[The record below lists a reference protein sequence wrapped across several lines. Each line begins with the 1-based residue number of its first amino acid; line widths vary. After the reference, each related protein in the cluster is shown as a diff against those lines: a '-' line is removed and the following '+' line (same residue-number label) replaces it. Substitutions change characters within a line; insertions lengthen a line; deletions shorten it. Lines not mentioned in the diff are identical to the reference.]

1 MPVKIV
7 LLGPPGAGKG
17 TQAKSISNK
26 YSIPHISTGDI
37 FRKNISENT
46 PLGIEAKSYMDN
58 GQLVPDEVTINMV
71 KDRLQQEDCKQGYLL
86 DGFPRTVSQAEA
98 LKDFLNERDEALD
111 ASLLIEVPRDFI
123 LERMTGRRVC
133 PSCGAS
139 YHIKFNPAVDGKCE
153 LCGSDVIQRKDD
165 TEETVKERLD
175 VYEKQTQPLIDF
187 YKNENL
193 LLTVDGTQTINK
205 VFENICKVLEENK

>member
-1 MPVKIV
+1 MKIV

-17 TQAKSISNK
+17 TQAKSISNR

-71 KDRLQQEDCKQGYLL
+71 KDRLQQDDCKNGYLL
-86 DGFPRTVSQAEA
+86 DGFPRTVHQAEA
-98 LKDFLNERDEALD
+98 LDNFLTEREESIDTA
-111 ASLLIEVPRDFI
+111 LLIEVPKEFI

-139 YHIKFNPAVDGKCE
+139 YHIKFNPPTNDGKCD

-175 VYEKQTQPLIDF
+175 VYENQTQPLIDF
-187 YKNENL
+187 YKNNKQL
-193 LLTVDGTQTINK
+193 SVVDGTQAINE
-205 VFENICKVLEENK
+205 VFESICKILGSDK

>member
-1 MPVKIV
+1 MKIV

-46 PLGIEAKSYMDN
+46 PLGVEAKSYMDK

-71 KDRLQQEDCKQGYLL
+71 KDRLQQADCENGYLL
-86 DGFPRTVSQAEA
+86 DGFPRTVAQAEA
-98 LKDFLNERDEALD
+98 LDSFLVERNEQLD
-111 ASLLIEVPRDFI
+111 TALLIKVPNEFI

-139 YHIKFNPAVDGKCE
+139 YHIKFNPPANGDKCD
-153 LCGSDVIQRKDD
+153 LCVSEVIQRKDD
-165 TEETVKERLD
+165 TVETVKERLD
-175 VYEKQTQPLIDF
+175 VYEKETQPLIDF
-187 YKNENL
+187 YANKKL
-193 LLTVDGTQTINK
+193 LSEVDGTKAINE
-205 VFENICKVLEENK
+205 VFRGICEILGNN

>member
-1 MPVKIV
+1 MKIV

-17 TQAKSISNK
+17 TQAKSISNR

-71 KDRLQQEDCKQGYLL
+71 KDRLQQDDCKNGYLL
-86 DGFPRTVSQAEA
+86 DGFPRTVHQAEA
-98 LKDFLNERDEALD
+98 LDNFLTEREESIDTA
-111 ASLLIEVPRDFI
+111 LLIEVPREFI

-139 YHIKFNPAVDGKCE
+139 YHIKFNPPTNDGKCD

-175 VYEKQTQPLIDF
+175 VYENQTQPLIDF
-187 YKNENL
+187 YKNKKQL
-193 LLTVDGTQTINK
+193 SVVDGTQAINE
-205 VFENICKVLEENK
+205 VFESICKILGSDK

>member
-1 MPVKIV
+1 MKIV

-17 TQAKSISNK
+17 TQAKSISNR

-71 KDRLQQEDCKQGYLL
+71 KDRLQQDDCKNGYLL
-86 DGFPRTVSQAEA
+86 DGFPRTVHQAEA
-98 LKDFLNERDEALD
+98 LDNFLTEREESIDTA
-111 ASLLIEVPRDFI
+111 LLIEVPKEFI

-139 YHIKFNPAVDGKCE
+139 YHIKFNPPANDGKCD

-175 VYEKQTQPLIDF
+175 VYENQTQPLIDF
-187 YKNENL
+187 YKNKKQL
-193 LLTVDGTQTINK
+193 SVVDGTQAINE
-205 VFENICKVLEENK
+205 VFESICKILGSNK

>member
-1 MPVKIV
+1 MKIV

-37 FRKNISENT
+37 FRKNISEST
-46 PLGIEAKSYMDN
+46 PLGVEAKKYIDN

-71 KDRLQQEDCKQGYLL
+71 KDRLQQDDCINGYLL
-86 DGFPRTVSQAEA
+86 DGFPRTVVQAEA
-98 LKDFLNERDEALD
+98 LNSFLIEQGEQLD
-111 ASLLIEVPRDFI
+111 TALLIKVPNEFI

-139 YHIKFNPAVDGKCE
+139 YHIKFNPPTNDGKCS

-165 TEETVKERLD
+165 TVDTVKERLD
-175 VYEKQTQPLIDF
+175 VYENETQPLISF
-187 YKNENL
+187 YTNKNL
-193 LLTVDGTQTINK
+193 LSEVDGTKAINE
-205 VFENICKVLEENK
+205 VFRRICEILGKNK

>member
-1 MPVKIV
+1 MKIV

-17 TQAKSISNK
+17 TQAKSISNR

-71 KDRLQQEDCKQGYLL
+71 KDRLQQDDCKNGYLL
-86 DGFPRTVSQAEA
+86 DGFPRTVLQAEA
-98 LKDFLNERDEALD
+98 LDSF
-111 ASLLIEVPRDFI
+111 LIERGESIDTALLMEVPKEFI

-139 YHIKFNPAVDGKCE
+139 YHIKFNPPANDGKCD

-175 VYEKQTQPLIDF
+175 VYENQTQPLIDF
-187 YKNENL
+187 YKNKKQFSV
-193 LLTVDGTQTINK
+193 VDGTQAINE
-205 VFENICKVLEENK
+205 VFESICKI

>member
-1 MPVKIV
+1 MKIV

-17 TQAKSISNK
+17 TQAKSISNR

-71 KDRLQQEDCKQGYLL
+71 KDRLQQDDCKNGYLL
-86 DGFPRTVSQAEA
+86 DGFPRTVHQAEA
-98 LKDFLNERDEALD
+98 LDNFLTEREESIDTA
-111 ASLLIEVPRDFI
+111 LLIEVPKEFI

-139 YHIKFNPAVDGKCE
+139 YHIKFNPPTNDGKCD

-175 VYEKQTQPLIDF
+175 VYENQTQPLIDF
-187 YKNENL
+187 YKNKMQL
-193 LLTVDGTQTINK
+193 SVVDGTQAINE
-205 VFENICKVLEENK
+205 VFESICKILGSDK

>member
-1 MPVKIV
+1 MKIV

-46 PLGIEAKSYMDN
+46 PLGVEAKSYMDK

-71 KDRLQQEDCKQGYLL
+71 KDRLQQADCENGYLL
-86 DGFPRTVSQAEA
+86 DGFPRTVAQAEA
-98 LKDFLNERDEALD
+98 LDSFLVERNEQLD
-111 ASLLIEVPRDFI
+111 TALLIKVPNEFI

-139 YHIKFNPAVDGKCE
+139 YHIKFNPPANGDKCD
-153 LCGSDVIQRKDD
+153 LCGSEVIQRKDD
-165 TEETVKERLD
+165 TVETVKERLD
-175 VYEKQTQPLIDF
+175 VYEKETQPLIDF
-187 YKNENL
+187 YANKKL
-193 LLTVDGTQTINK
+193 LSEVDGTKAINE
-205 VFENICKVLEENK
+205 VFRGICEILGNN